1 MAIVYTYPI
10 GTPEA
15 GDLLVGTKTPVEG
28 EAFEPRTTLNFTVS
42 SLLSLGINGTV
53 GTIPVFT
60 GANTIGNSL
69 IKQVTFDDS
78 KTAVNV
84 GTIPTKGSGSTS
96 YYPVW
101 IDNFQVQGTMT
112 SSGNVSIGTPR
123 EIINQ
128 QFDLNLLNS
137 NSKIAFG
144 DNHKTGS
151 PSASYTEPTWN
162 VIVGEYGSTDTD
174 QLQLHGK
181 EGTFFTKG
189 NLGSDVAMVI
199 NNNGKVG
206 IGTTA
211 PSSELDVSGNIT
223 ASKLISSANNSMF
236 VEPSATSYFN
246 HLRVDSILGSTLSPG
261 VYGWQFSY
269 NTPHTSGVTFRFD
282 NDHYRIYSGAKG
294 EIVRFT
300 GTGNVGIGTTAPSSK
315 LDVDGDVR
323 VRGPLDLSQQNDN
336 TFAGQNAGNWYNVTA
351 SSNTAFG
358 KRAQEVNVTGSS
370 NSAFGALALANSID
384 GSNNTAIGANS
395 MALSIGGSYNT
406 GVGSNSLSKATA
418 GKGNTAIGYGS
429 LAYTKTSSYN
439 TAVGHGSLNS
449 IKTGSRNT
457 AVGNAAGK
465 YVSNGSAANLT
476 GRDSIFI
483 GNSAKANADNE
494 TNQIVIGAD
503 AVGNGDNTATIG
515 TNATT
520 ALHVGGNGASVVL
533 KSPDGT
539 KYKIAIANGGT
550 IVVTAV

>member
-211 PSSELDVSGNIT
+211 PSS
-223 ASKLISSANNSMF
+223 
-236 VEPSATSYFN
+236 
-246 HLRVDSILGSTLSPG
+246 
-261 VYGWQFSY
+261 
-269 NTPHTSGVTFRFD
+269 
-282 NDHYRIYSGAKG
+282 
-294 EIVRFT
+294 
-300 GTGNVGIGTTAPSSK
+300 K

-418 GKGNTAIGYGS
+418 GQGNTAIGYGS
-429 LAYTKTSSYN
+429 LANTKASSYN
-439 TAVGHGSLNS
+439 TAVGYGSLSN

-457 AVGNAAGK
+457 AVGNGAGK
-465 YVSNGSAANLT
+465 FISNGTTANLT
-476 GRDSIFI
+476 GRNSIFI
-483 GNSAKANADNE
+483 GSSAKANADNE